1 LVLFTLCNIL
11 GFAKSVSDT
20 QNGIYNSVFSSPE
33 GGSNIRNLM
42 VSFSTFVAQYPP
54 SRVPLPTLLPLLL
67 AELVG
72 FAALRRR
79 E

>member
-1 LVLFTLCNIL
+1 LVLFTFCNIL

-33 GGSNIRNLM
+33 GGSNIRSLM

-54 SRVPLPTLLPLLL
+54 SPVPLPTLLPLLL
-67 AELVG
+67 AELVR
-72 FAALRRR
+72 FAALPRHK
-79 E
+79 